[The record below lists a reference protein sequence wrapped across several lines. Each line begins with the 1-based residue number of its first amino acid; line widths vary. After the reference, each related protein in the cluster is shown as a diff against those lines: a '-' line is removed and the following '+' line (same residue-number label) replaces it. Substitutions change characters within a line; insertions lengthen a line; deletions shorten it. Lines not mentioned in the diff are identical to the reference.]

1 MSLLE
6 VEGLTT
12 RFHGD
17 AGTVTAV
24 DGISFALER
33 GETLAIVGESGCGK
47 SSAALSLLRLVPA
60 AGSVRLDGR
69 DLLALGERDLLAVRG
84 ARSAWCS
91 RSR

>member
-24 DGISFALER
+24 DGISFTLDR
-33 GETLAIVGESGCGK
+33 GETLAIVGEFGLRQVDRRAV
-47 SSAALSLLRLVPA
+47 AAAPRA
-60 AGSVRLDGR
+60 GRAGSVRLDGR
-69 DLLALGERDLLAVRG
+69 DLLG
-84 ARSAWCS
+84 ARRA
-91 RSR
+91 RSPGRARG